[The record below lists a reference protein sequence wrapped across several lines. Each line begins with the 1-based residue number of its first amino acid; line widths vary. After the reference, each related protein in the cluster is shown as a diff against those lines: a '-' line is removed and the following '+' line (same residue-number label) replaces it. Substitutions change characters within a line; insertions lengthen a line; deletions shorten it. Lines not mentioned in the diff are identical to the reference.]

1 MICGCN
7 EIEKRFEFRKRT
19 IKWTLKVLKLNIKES
34 HTTICSGQSYPI
46 NYPIDTDLNGD
57 NLTK

>member
-1 MICGCN
+1 MIWKYLRCGCN

-34 HTTICSGQSYPI
+34 HNYLLRTILSYKLSDRYEP
-46 NYPIDTDLNGD
+46 
-57 NLTK
+57 